1 MAERKAGSYERIP
14 MREYLDYFEEYD
26 EERDT
31 ADITELRIDDEIA
44 EEQKKVS
51 LLTGGGEDHIRIYLK
66 EMGRVPLLTKKGEVE
81 IAQKIEKGRG
91 KVYKAIFSIPF
102 VLKKIIALGIM
113 VKRGE
118 APLSEVIQDIEEEDE
133 ETLQIER
140 ERFFEVTEEIEDLYQ
155 ERKGFLRKL
164 QGKPSPAS
172 KRAFKKLI
180 QNREQIFEKIQELRL
195 KEDVITAFSEELNR
209 VTVEI
214 DDLQK
219 KIMDE
224 KRKSG
229 YSASVLKG
237 RVQAYE
243 KGIEG
248 KEKLLGMKASE
259 IKRALRSLMTGERE
273 VQKAKEEL
281 IKANLRLV
289 ISVAKRYIGKG
300 LSFSD
305 LVQEGN
311 IGLMRA
317 VEKFEYRRGYKFSTY
332 ATWWIR
338 QAIIRAL
345 ADQSRTVRIPVH
357 IIETL
362 NKITKASKELVQEM
376 GREPFPDE
384 IAERLKIPVEKVRV
398 ILKLTK
404 ESVSLETP
412 VGENEDVVLRDF
424 IEDKTM
430 ISPLDIAI
438 QDDMKEQIEKM
449 LCSLTSKEQ
458 KVLRRRFGIG
468 GDVPRTLE
476 EVGQEFVVTRERI
489 RQIEGR
495 ALRKLRHPS
504 RSKWLREFIEGS

>member
-140 ERFFEVTEEIEDLYQ
+140 EGFFEVTEEIEDLYQ

-172 KRAFKKLI
+172 KRAFKKLT

-237 RVQAYE
+237 KVQAYE

-248 KEKLLGMKASE
+248 KEKLLGMKAPE
-259 IKRALRSLMTGERE
+259 IKRALRSLMTGEGE
-273 VQKAKEEL
+273 GQKAKEEL

-398 ILKLTK
+398 IFKLTK

-449 LCSLTSKEQ
+449 LRSLTSKEQ
-458 KVLRRRFGIG
+458 KVIRRRFGIG

-476 EVGQEFVVTRERI
+476 EVGQEFVVSRERI

-504 RSKWLREFIEGS
+504 RSKWLREFIEGP